1 MKSRS
6 GRTVQG
12 GGAKQRA
19 EEIIAGNAEA
29 LKTLREFINFN
40 LLLSRKAQILGLK
53 HWPSNL
59 LLYGPAG
66 TGKTSLVRAVVQESG
81 AHLVTVRSYAK
92 DIEKT
97 LREAFAQASSH
108 AKSPSVIFID
118 EIDVLCS
125 RQNSRREQDAR
136 VVSLLGVLM
145 ESHKSAPASSSHFV
159 VVASTH
165 RVDAIDP
172 ALRRPGRF
180 DAEIEVRI
188 PNVEERFQILKLYTK
203 KLQLDSEVDL
213 QTVAVSCNGYVG
225 ADLLG
230 LCRMATYSAE
240 NRSSDVNQFDG
251 LCTIAMDDWK
261 HAMSVVKP
269 SITRGITEKIPE
281 VTWDDIGGL
290 KDLKKKLRQ
299 AIEWPIKYSSSFSR
313 LGISPTRGI
322 LLHGPPGCSKTTLAK
337 AIAHVTQASFF
348 SLSPAELY
356 NKYVGEGEALLRD
369 TFRRARLA
377 APSIIFFDDADS
389 IGAKRGGSSSGNSR
403 VGDKILSTL
412 LTEMDGLEE
421 SKGVLVLA
429 ATNLVDAIDPA
440 LRRPG
445 RFDEV
450 LHVPLPDSEAE
461 GTKGFSGADL
471 ANLCKRVGMI
481 ALSEDMSATAVYNRH
496 FETVIRS
503 VKEPP
508 TIIIRSVKA
517 ARTKQASKGTK
528 KLLFPAIPA
537 IALII
542 YAVRKISKESSNSDQ
557 LPPRISNSDNRKSR
571 KSASSSRKG
580 EIIDD
585 SYIKQ
590 QALVASMLYQHHMQN
605 GDLLNLDRSISV
617 KYPPPSLN
625 KLKKLQKRSYSVS
638 DSGSKALQLIH
649 QDVGT
654 EESEKKHFVLVHG
667 GGFGAW
673 CWYKIIALLKESKCE
688 VEAIDL
694 TGSGL
699 NSCDMNSITTLAE
712 YAKPLTDFL
721 AKLGDDKR
729 VILVGHDF
737 GGACVSYAME
747 LYSTKVSKA
756 IFVAAAIFGHCISI
770 SIIEA
775 SSFCTID
782 RETFSFDCKSWFHP
796 RFYIKTE
803 EDFAIPLPL
812 QEAMIKSNQ
821 PKQVFQL
828 KGSDHSPFFSKPEA
842 LHKLLIQVSK
852 IT

>member
-6 GRTVQG
+6 SRTIQG
-12 GGAKQRA
+12 GVGKQRA
-19 EEIIAGNAEA
+19 EELIAGNAEA

-53 HWPSNL
+53 RWPSNL

-81 AHLVTVRSYAK
+81 AHLVTVRPYAK

-108 AKSPSVIFID
+108 AKSPMVIFID
-118 EIDVLCS
+118 EIDVLCN
-125 RQNSRREQDAR
+125 RQNSRREQDTR

-145 ESHKSAPASSSHFV
+145 ESHKSAPASTSHFV
-159 VVASTH
+159 LVASTH

-188 PNVEERFQILKLYTK
+188 PNVDERFQILKLYTK

-213 QTVAVSCNGYVG
+213 HTVAVSCNGYVG

-240 NRSSDVNQFDG
+240 NRSSDVNQVDG
-251 LCTIAMDDWK
+251 LCTITMDDWK

-269 SITRGITEKIPE
+269 SITKGVTEKIPE

-299 AIEWPIKYSSSFSR
+299 AVEWPIKYSSSFSR

-389 IGAKRGGSSSGNSR
+389 IGAKRGGTSSGNSR

-450 LHVPLPDSEAE
+450 LHVPLPDSEGRHEILQIHIQKLNTKLDDEVDLRLIAE
-461 GTKGFSGADL
+461 RTEGFSGADL

-496 FETVIRS
+496 FETAIRS

-508 TIIIRSVKA
+508 TITIRSVRA
-517 ARTKQASKGTK
+517 ARTKQNSKGIK

-537 IALII
+537 IALIT
-542 YAVRKISKESSNSDQ
+542 YAGIKYIST
-557 LPPRISNSDNRKSR
+557 
-571 KSASSSRKG
+571 
-580 EIIDD
+580 
-585 SYIKQ
+585 
-590 QALVASMLYQHHMQN
+590 H
-605 GDLLNLDRSISV
+605 
-617 KYPPPSLN
+617 
-625 KLKKLQKRSYSVS
+625 
-638 DSGSKALQLIH
+638 
-649 QDVGT
+649 
-654 EESEKKHFVLVHG
+654 
-667 GGFGAW
+667 
-673 CWYKIIALLKESKCE
+673 
-688 VEAIDL
+688 
-694 TGSGL
+694 TGS
-699 NSCDMNSITTLAE
+699 TLE
-712 YAKPLTDFL
+712 L
-721 AKLGDDKR
+721 AR
-729 VILVGHDF
+729 
-737 GGACVSYAME
+737 
-747 LYSTKVSKA
+747 T
-756 IFVAAAIFGHCISI
+756 
-770 SIIEA
+770 
-775 SSFCTID
+775 
-782 RETFSFDCKSWFHP
+782 
-796 RFYIKTE
+796 
-803 EDFAIPLPL
+803 
-812 QEAMIKSNQ
+812 
-821 PKQVFQL
+821 
-828 KGSDHSPFFSKPEA
+828 
-842 LHKLLIQVSK
+842 
-852 IT
+852 